1 MPPLPPE
8 GPPPGPHGAYPPW
21 EPYPDQWPP
30 PPPPGP
36 YPPGPP
42 PPGWQPG
49 GAWPPPPG
57 AAPGWVPTPAGWRA
71 PPPGMSRRK
80 LTAWIVAGVVA
91 LVTAIVVTAV
101 LLAQV
106 TAKPK
111 SDEAQIRALI
121 TKATTTNSSDLSEF
135 RELWCAKI
143 QRVIDQV
150 QQFHPTLPEPPS
162 KSRGQ
167 VTVKSIQIDG
177 DKATATI
184 ANTNHGKTR
193 DAQMT
198 FLKERGEWK
207 LCL

>member
-1 MPPLPPE
+1 MA
-8 GPPPGPHGAYPPW
+8 GA
-21 EPYPDQWPP
+21 
-30 PPPPGP
+30 
-36 YPPGPP
+36 
-42 PPGWQPG
+42 
-49 GAWPPPPG
+49 
-57 AAPGWVPTPAGWRA
+57 
-71 PPPGMSRRK
+71 
-80 LTAWIVAGVVA
+80 VA
-91 LVTAIVVTAV
+91 LITAVVVTAV
-101 LLAQV
+101 LLTQV
-106 TAKPK
+106 APKPK

-121 TKATTTNSSDLSEF
+121 AKATTTNSSDLSEF

-167 VTVKSIQIDG
+167 ITVKSIEIDG

-184 ANTNHGKTR
+184 ANTSHGRTR

-198 FLKERGEWK
+198 FRKERGEWK